1 MCKEKRLRLRLFLLS
16 ALLLAAAACAPAS
29 PAAIVPL
36 PPLAVLP
43 SAFPV
48 ENAERVA
55 REFLQNWV
63 DGDTER
69 MFELISFGSQEA
81 TPREQFLAF
90 YSDSAATMTLSQV
103 EVQANGIARE
113 GESVAVLNYS
123 VRFRTQRFG
132 DLDDGN
138 RDMHLVVDPVAQDW
152 RVAWTPADVFPELAS
167 GGRLRLR
174 SAPPIRANIYDR
186 TGQVLA
192 DQEGRVAMISIVR
205 QNAPDWENC
214 LGTLSAALSLPLDT
228 VRQRLEGRPASER
241 VEIGLI
247 DQNTYSGVSAQ
258 LDGFCDAQLDGRR
271 VRRYTNGTLAPNLL
285 GYVGYPDEAQLPE
298 LEAAGFTQDSLVGR
312 TGIERAWDETLRGV
326 PATSL
331 EIVSPSGQV
340 LRVLAESQAQPGRSL
355 WLTLDSGLQAAVV
368 RIVAD
373 AYTQA
378 KDTWAPGS
386 PGASV
391 VVMDVRDGSILAMVS
406 YPTFDNNAYNAF
418 PVMGRQQANALV
430 QQTRSDPRH
439 PEVNRPAQGVFAL
452 GSVMKT
458 ITAAAA
464 ADSGVYALD
473 ERYMCTGI
481 WNRDIPRIDWL
492 AGGHGLL
499 TLPQSLTQSC
509 NPYYYEAGYQLY
521 MADPDIL
528 PDYAARFGFGQRTG
542 IPDILEEP
550 GCMPN
555 PEWFRVTFGVD
566 MPFSEEVNMAIG
578 QGYVQVTP
586 LQVARWTSAIANGGT
601 LWTPHLVSGSGL
613 LGETPQMAYTPEAT
627 ETGLRPEVI
636 DMLHSGMCAV
646 TSTPAGTAPFV
657 FRNSPLQAI
666 GVCGKTGT
674 AQTGGPETPSHA
686 WFASYAP
693 RDNPEI
699 AVVVLV
705 ETAGQGSEIA
715 APIARQVLETF
726 FGMTP

>member
-1 MCKEKRLRLRLFLLS
+1 MRRSFPIWKRL
-16 ALLLAAAACAPAS
+16 AS
-29 PAAIVPL
+29 
-36 PPLAVLP
+36 
-43 SAFPV
+43 
-48 ENAERVA
+48 R
-55 REFLQNWV
+55 RTRWW
-63 DGDTER
+63 GD
-69 MFELISFGSQEA
+69 
-81 TPREQFLAF
+81 
-90 YSDSAATMTLSQV
+90 
-103 EVQANGIARE
+103 
-113 GESVAVLNYS
+113 
-123 VRFRTQRFG
+123 
-132 DLDDGN
+132 
-138 RDMHLVVDPVAQDW
+138 
-152 RVAWTPADVFPELAS
+152 
-167 GGRLRLR
+167 
-174 SAPPIRANIYDR
+174 
-186 TGQVLA
+186 
-192 DQEGRVAMISIVR
+192 
-205 QNAPDWENC
+205 
-214 LGTLSAALSLPLDT
+214 
-228 VRQRLEGRPASER
+228 
-241 VEIGLI
+241 
-247 DQNTYSGVSAQ
+247 
-258 LDGFCDAQLDGRR
+258 
-271 VRRYTNGTLAPNLL
+271 
-285 GYVGYPDEAQLPE
+285 
-298 LEAAGFTQDSLVGR
+298 
-312 TGIERAWDETLRGV
+312 TGIELAWDDTLRGV

-331 EIVSPSGQV
+331 EIVSPAGQV
-340 LRVLAESQAQPGRSL
+340 LRVLAQSQAQPGRSL
-355 WLTLDSGLQAAVV
+355 WLTLDAGLQAAVV

-391 VVMDVRDGSILAMVS
+391 VVMDVRSGEILAMVS
-406 YPTFDNNAYNAF
+406 CPTFDNNAYNAF
-418 PVMGRQQANALV
+418 PVMGRQQANALIT
-430 QQTRSDPRH
+430 QTQSDPRH

-481 WNRDIPRIDWL
+481 WNRDIPRVDWL

-542 IPDILEEP
+542 IPDIPEEP
-550 GCMPN
+550 GFMPN

-586 LQVARWTSAIANGGT
+586 LQVTRWVSAIANGGT

-613 LGETPQMAYTPEAT
+613 LGETPQPAYTPQAT

-646 TSTPAGTAPFV
+646 TSTPSGTATFV
-657 FRNSPLQAI
+657 FAI
-666 GVCGKTGT
+666 RRCRRS
-674 AQTGGPETPSHA
+674 ARAARPAPRRRRGPETPSHA
-686 WFASYAP
+686 LAFASYAP

-715 APIARQVLETF
+715 APIGTAGARNLLRHVAIGHQNRGLSDECTPNPCELVQGQPFGHPDGVSVQLHLGGVLVRQ
-726 FGMTP
+726 G